1 MSSAQKLELGTGW
14 FETCAFLLVVIL
26 SLSSCFPNNMV
37 PFFLFP
43 LVILCLCFFCSFVF
57 LFLTSIVI
65 WTNGELGFKGLSWS
79 GGLGVLKGGGSWD
92 WWLKGQ
98 SWGLEVLTLFFS
110 SCCSS
115 YFPNHLVPCF
125 LFPWFS

>member
-1 MSSAQKLELGTGW
+1 MYSEYLYGALGLCLRGCWGLGAQKLELGTGW
-14 FETCAFLLVVIL
+14 FEACAFLLVVIL

-79 GGLGVLKGGGSWD
+79 GEVGCVKGGLLGIGGSKAKVGD
-92 WWLKGQ
+92 WR
-98 SWGLEVLTLFFS
+98 F
-110 SCCSS
+110 
-115 YFPNHLVPCF
+115 
-125 LFPWFS
+125 